1 MRILIT
7 SSEIIKNKYSASL
20 TVYKFI
26 EALPSNINYDI
37 LTEPMS
43 VWDFKHQAN
52 KVFIT
57 DYKTPSSQKKTLKA
71 KVYSKYFKISL
82 SQLKRYKAFVSK
94 LKQINLDQ
102 YDVIIAFGGGGFFEP
117 LEALSQ
123 CKTNALTVG
132 FVHDPYPGD
141 VFPEP
146 YQTKTNKNTL
156 IIREKLKRVFLKLDK
171 LAFPSKLLG
180 EWMNKYYEFGDD
192 KILELPHLLPTI
204 QIDDDAKKRAEQFL
218 NSHNLKPEKFY
229 FHAGTLLKHR
239 PVKDI
244 INQFKKLKSN
254 GHFEQNFKL
263 LFIGGVNYD
272 IQSSDDDVIII
283 NKRQPLD
290 LINAI
295 SKQARALM
303 IIEHIADIS
312 PFLPGKVPEYIAHKK
327 PIMHFGPQNSETCRV
342 VKPYIEISEFS
353 AALDNPKHIYSVL
366 QLGGVELHQNVLIMN
381 HFKIDTF
388 IKKIE
393 DIINAK

>member
-1 MRILIT
+1 MKILIV

-26 EALPSNINYDI
+26 EALPLKINYDI

-57 DYKTPSSQKKTLKA
+57 NYKIPLSHKKTLKT
-71 KVYSKYFKISL
+71 KIYSKYFKISI
-82 SQLKRYKAFVSK
+82 SQLKRYKAFISK

-132 FVHDPYPGD
+132 FIHDPYPGD

-156 IIREKLKRVFLKLDK
+156 KIREKLKSVFLKLDK

-180 EWMNKYYEFGDD
+180 EWMDKYYEFGDD

-204 QIDDDAKKRAEQFL
+204 EIDDDAKKEAEKFL
-218 NSHNLKPEKFY
+218 NLHNLKHENFY

-244 INQFKKLKSN
+244 ITQFKKLKKD
-254 GHFEQNFKL
+254 GYFDHDFKL
-263 LFIGGVNYD
+263 LFIGNVNYD
-272 IQSSDDDVIII
+272 IQKSDKDVVIV
-283 NKRQPLD
+283 NKRKPLD
-290 LINAI
+290 LVNAI
-295 SKQARALM
+295 SRKAKALL

-312 PFLPGKVPEYIAHKK
+312 PFLPGKVPEYIAHQK
-327 PIMHFGPQNSETCRV
+327 PIMHFGPTNSETCRI
-342 VKPYIEISEFS
+342 VKPYIDVNKFHAS
-353 AALDNPKHIYSVL
+353 LDKAQNIKCVL
-366 QLGGVELHQNVLIMN
+366 KCGGIDLSQNKSIVN
-381 HFKIDTF
+381 HFKIDNF
-388 IKKIE
+388 ITKIKSL
-393 DIINAK
+393 I

>member
-1 MRILIT
+1 MRILII
-7 SSEIIKNKYSASL
+7 SSEIIKNKYSASIRVTKIL
-20 TVYKFI
+20 KELSENSQV
-26 EALPSNINYDI
+26 DI

-57 DYKTPSSQKKTLKA
+57 NYKIPSSQKKTLKA
-71 KVYSKYFKISL
+71 KVYSKYFKISI
-82 SQLKRYKAFVSK
+82 SQLKRYKAFISK

-132 FVHDPYPGD
+132 FIHDPYPGD

-156 IIREKLKRVFLKLDK
+156 KIREKLKRVFLKLDK

-180 EWMNKYYEFGDD
+180 EWMDKYYEFGDD

-204 QIDDDAKKRAEQFL
+204 EIDDDAKKEAEKFL
-218 NSHNLKPEKFY
+218 NLHNLKHENFY

-244 INQFKKLKSN
+244 ITQFKKLKKD
-254 GHFEQNFKL
+254 GYFDHDFKL
-263 LFIGGVNYD
+263 LFIGNVNYD
-272 IQSSDDDVIII
+272 IQKSDKDVVIV
-283 NKRQPLD
+283 NKRKPLD
-290 LINAI
+290 LVNAI
-295 SKQARALM
+295 SRKAKALM

-312 PFLPGKVPEYIAHKK
+312 PFLPGKVPEYIAHQK

-342 VKPYIEISEFS
+342 VKPHIEISKFS
-353 AALDNPKHIYSVL
+353 ATLDNPKLIYAVL
-366 QLGGVELHQNVLIMN
+366 QLGGVELHQNISIIN